1 MKALRNLALTLIV
14 PVLVSSLSAAEKPEI
29 VGEYLPV
36 GKMAEAAA
44 VSVVLDESLQPFMEK
59 IDGVFASLPD
69 KDKKE
74 LVSQIVPGQPVPYD
88 ERLGWTKDE
97 YAKYLEC
104 WKLKQVQEVAPVAL
118 GIFASGERNIWD
130 LAAVAQQGPL
140 PMSTLKYDSSTKS
153 WISPNGTLT
162 LKGDVSYD
170 ELNVYGAWS
179 GKEWTMEKKTIL
191 SSLTETIIA
200 GKTKDGKYAYFVYN
214 MSEKNP
220 DNVAI
225 ANQSIVLRVPVT
237 RIAGDPLLEKAKAK
251 AHRGYDV
258 PFISG
263 KTTMRIISGK
273 AGGITLSVPKGEVR
287 PTTDRVREAVF
298 SILNPL
304 MDRADVLDLFA
315 GSGAFGLEAL
325 SRGAR
330 DARMVD
336 FSRLSCAAARAN
348 LVKTGLEGGTV
359 IQGDAVQFVRRELLA
374 GRKYDI
380 IFADPPY
387 CKGPADRDF
396 IVELAEAGV
405 AGLLKGGGV
414 FIAEVQEGWG
424 TGREGAAEIDGLN
437 LVDTR
442 RYGKNMLLFYQLPEK

>member
-1 MKALRNLALTLIV
+1 
-14 PVLVSSLSAAEKPEI
+14 
-29 VGEYLPV
+29 
-36 GKMAEAAA
+36 
-44 VSVVLDESLQPFMEK
+44 
-59 IDGVFASLPD
+59 
-69 KDKKE
+69 
-74 LVSQIVPGQPVPYD
+74 
-88 ERLGWTKDE
+88 
-97 YAKYLEC
+97 
-104 WKLKQVQEVAPVAL
+104 
-118 GIFASGERNIWD
+118 
-130 LAAVAQQGPL
+130 
-140 PMSTLKYDSSTKS
+140 
-153 WISPNGTLT
+153 
-162 LKGDVSYD
+162 
-170 ELNVYGAWS
+170 
-179 GKEWTMEKKTIL
+179 
-191 SSLTETIIA
+191 
-200 GKTKDGKYAYFVYN
+200 
-214 MSEKNP
+214 
-220 DNVAI
+220 
-225 ANQSIVLRVPVT
+225 
-237 RIAGDPLLEKAKAK
+237 
-251 AHRGYDV
+251 
-258 PFISG
+258 
-263 KTTMRIISGK
+263 MRIISGK

-304 MDRADVLDLFA
+304 MDQADVLDLFT

-325 SRGAR
+325 SRGAGN
-330 DARMVD
+330 ARMVD

-405 AGLLKGGGV
+405 AGLLKSGGV

>member
-1 MKALRNLALTLIV
+1 
-14 PVLVSSLSAAEKPEI
+14 
-29 VGEYLPV
+29 
-36 GKMAEAAA
+36 
-44 VSVVLDESLQPFMEK
+44 
-59 IDGVFASLPD
+59 
-69 KDKKE
+69 
-74 LVSQIVPGQPVPYD
+74 
-88 ERLGWTKDE
+88 
-97 YAKYLEC
+97 
-104 WKLKQVQEVAPVAL
+104 
-118 GIFASGERNIWD
+118 
-130 LAAVAQQGPL
+130 
-140 PMSTLKYDSSTKS
+140 
-153 WISPNGTLT
+153 
-162 LKGDVSYD
+162 
-170 ELNVYGAWS
+170 
-179 GKEWTMEKKTIL
+179 
-191 SSLTETIIA
+191 
-200 GKTKDGKYAYFVYN
+200 
-214 MSEKNP
+214 
-220 DNVAI
+220 
-225 ANQSIVLRVPVT
+225 
-237 RIAGDPLLEKAKAK
+237 
-251 AHRGYDV
+251 
-258 PFISG
+258 
-263 KTTMRIISGK
+263 MRIISGK

-336 FSRLSCAAARAN
+336 FSRFSCAAARAN
-348 LVKTGLEGGTV
+348 LVKT
-359 IQGDAVQFVRRELLA
+359 DAVQFVRRELLA

>member
-1 MKALRNLALTLIV
+1 M
-14 PVLVSSLSAAEKPEI
+14 
-29 VGEYLPV
+29 
-36 GKMAEAAA
+36 
-44 VSVVLDESLQPFMEK
+44 
-59 IDGVFASLPD
+59 
-69 KDKKE
+69 
-74 LVSQIVPGQPVPYD
+74 
-88 ERLGWTKDE
+88 
-97 YAKYLEC
+97 
-104 WKLKQVQEVAPVAL
+104 
-118 GIFASGERNIWD
+118 
-130 LAAVAQQGPL
+130 
-140 PMSTLKYDSSTKS
+140 
-153 WISPNGTLT
+153 
-162 LKGDVSYD
+162 SYD
-170 ELNVYGAWS
+170 DLNVYGAWS

-191 SSLTETIIA
+191 STLTETIIA

-251 AHRGYDV
+251 ARQLGYDV

>member
-1 MKALRNLALTLIV
+1 M
-14 PVLVSSLSAAEKPEI
+14 
-29 VGEYLPV
+29 
-36 GKMAEAAA
+36 
-44 VSVVLDESLQPFMEK
+44 
-59 IDGVFASLPD
+59 
-69 KDKKE
+69 
-74 LVSQIVPGQPVPYD
+74 
-88 ERLGWTKDE
+88 
-97 YAKYLEC
+97 
-104 WKLKQVQEVAPVAL
+104 APVAL

-170 ELNVYGAWS
+170 DLNVYGAWS

-191 SSLTETIIA
+191 STLTETIIA

-237 RIAGDPLLEKAKAK
+237 RIAGDPLLEKAKA
-251 AHRGYDV
+251 
-258 PFISG
+258 
-263 KTTMRIISGK
+263 
-273 AGGITLSVPKGEVR
+273 GGITLSVPKGEVR

-304 MDRADVLDLFA
+304 MARADVLDLFA

-387 CKGPADRDF
+387 CKGPVDRDF
-396 IVELAEAGV
+396 IVELAAAGV

-414 FIAEVQEGWG
+414 FIAEVQE
-424 TGREGAAEIDGLN
+424 
-437 LVDTR
+437 
-442 RYGKNMLLFYQLPEK
+442 K